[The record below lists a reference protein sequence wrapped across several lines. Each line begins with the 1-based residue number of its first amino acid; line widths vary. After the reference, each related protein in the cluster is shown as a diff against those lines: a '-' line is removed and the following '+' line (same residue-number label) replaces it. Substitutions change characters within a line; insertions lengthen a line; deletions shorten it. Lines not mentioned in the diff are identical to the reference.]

1 MTTNPE
7 RKVIKNLAQLPI
19 EEKER
24 FFDSFDMIQT
34 DCDGVLWMLRDPY
47 PGVGQAIQA
56 LRGSGKRVVYVSNNS
71 VRTMADYRGKL
82 EQLTNGALE
91 ERDIIHPAKVIIE
104 FLRSR
109 KFEGLCYVIGSS
121 NFKRC
126 LREVGF
132 QVLDGP
138 DEPVTESVAIVAPI
152 IADKQPVKAV
162 IVDFDFNCNNIKLM
176 RAQLYL
182 QSDADCLFVAGA
194 MDKILPVGPAMRLL
208 GPGCFVDVLSQSTGR
223 KPYVLGKPGQE
234 MGQVMK
240 RLHPVDNPRRVLFV
254 GDQPELDMKFG
265 SVSGFQTLLVGTGGV
280 TPDALGGADR
290 DVDTIPDY
298 FIPAFADLEQLVVD
312 VLGYKAKSSL

>member
-1 MTTNPE
+1 MTSPG

-24 FFDSFDMIQT
+24 FFDSFDMLQT

-56 LRGSGKRVVYVSNNS
+56 LRASGKRVVYVSNNS

-82 EQLTNGALE
+82 EQLTNGELD

-104 FLRSR
+104 YLQWR

-121 NFKRC
+121 NFKSC
-126 LREVGF
+126 LREAGF

-138 DEPVTESVAIVAPI
+138 DEPVTESIAAVAPI

-162 IVDFDFNCNNIKLM
+162 IVDFDFNCNNIKLL

-182 QSDADCLFVAGA
+182 QSNPDCWFIAGA
-194 MDKILPVGPAMRLL
+194 MDRVLPVGPAMRLI
-208 GPGCFVDVLSQSTGR
+208 GPGCFVDVLSQSVDR
-223 KPYVLGKPGQE
+223 KPYILGKPGHE

-240 RLHPVDNPRRVLFV
+240 RLHPVNNPRRVLFV

-265 SVSGFQTLLVGTGGV
+265 TVSGFQTLLVGTGGV
-280 TPDALGGADR
+280 TPDALSDADR
-290 DVDTIPDY
+290 DVETVPDY
-298 FIPAFADLEQLVVD
+298 FIPAFADLQQLVTD
-312 VLGYKAKSSL
+312 VLAYKAKSNL